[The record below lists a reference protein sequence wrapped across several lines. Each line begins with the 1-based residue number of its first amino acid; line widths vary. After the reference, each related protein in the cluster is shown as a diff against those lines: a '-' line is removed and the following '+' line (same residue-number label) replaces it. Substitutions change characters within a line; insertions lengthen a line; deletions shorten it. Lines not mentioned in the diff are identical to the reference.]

1 MHFNYEAFHF
11 FSRPTPTSSIVFTYH
26 CPKVAVRPSVKDR
39 RAIIGNHKRH
49 KNLYLMNGLGSR
61 GMLLSP
67 YLASQLCSNIIE
79 NKKINSEIDINRFY

>member
-1 MHFNYEAFHF
+1 M
-11 FSRPTPTSSIVFTYH
+11 SSHKFYQLINQ
-26 CPKVAVRPSVKDR
+26 KVAVRPSVKDR